1 MQKEPPVFIGQFQ
14 LASQETAE
22 VSLRKTNGVRTL
34 VFSTIN
40 PIRGEPTGFAVELAQ
55 IPHLQTIL
63 MNAHARALIDGP
75 ITNLVA
81 L

>member
-1 MQKEPPVFIGQFQ
+1 MQKDSPVFIGQFQ

-40 PIRGEPTGFAVELAQ
+40 PIRGEPAGFTVELAQ
-55 IPHLQTIL
+55 IPHLQ
-63 MNAHARALIDGP
+63 P
-75 ITNLVA
+75 FS
-81 L
+81 